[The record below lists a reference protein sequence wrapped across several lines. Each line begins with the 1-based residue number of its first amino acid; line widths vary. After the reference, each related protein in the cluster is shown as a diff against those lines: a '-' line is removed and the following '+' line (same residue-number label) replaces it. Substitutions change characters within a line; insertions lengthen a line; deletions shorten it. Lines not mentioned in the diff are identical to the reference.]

1 MNVMTL
7 PTPTRTSL
15 PDWATVYAV
24 PPGED
29 PHPAIEALRRA
40 LTPATILAV
49 DVETNALDIGDP
61 AHRTRTIQLGTP
73 ELAVVLH
80 AADPEHVAVVKEV
93 LNGPWLLTAHNA
105 SFDIQRLTQLGIFE
119 TIADGWARMVD
130 TMLLARII
138 EPPSIQPKGIY
149 DLKGQAESWF
159 PNHAVSQT
167 AKHDLERLF
176 KSNRWLGLAKG
187 WDAYKPGRRGTRTD
201 SPLYTPEGWAER
213 NGWAHVPTDASEF
226 IAYAAADVLDGA
238 RLAATLYPIV
248 LATARTSVAV
258 EHRLARIACQ
268 MEYRG
273 VRLDRE
279 WASSRLTEVES
290 ERDVAAASLSEL
302 GVAEPSKDRE
312 VAAAITAEGYMLP
325 VTATGA
331 VCTTEEAL
339 ESVAAA
345 GSRIA
350 EPLIRYRKAAKL
362 SSTYFGAYLRKPGDR
377 VHCSISTMEA
387 RTGRMSASKP
397 NLQNVPRAG
406 VRECF
411 LADPG
416 HVIVSCDFSSV
427 EMRVAAALT
436 GDPQL
441 RLLYLEGGDPYWM
454 IARAAYGES
463 ATATNRDQVKSFVL
477 GRMYGGGIKN
487 LSANQ
492 GWTETEGKRLIT
504 VLDETFP
511 HIKRLRFQ
519 LQDRLGTGYP
529 GWENETGRFQVCE
542 WTSPHTVLNY
552 RIQGLARDLLAQA
565 LFRAEDAGLGDYF
578 LIPIHDEILVQFPE
592 DRVGELTEVLL
603 KAMRYDLPVSDD
615 APGRR
620 DPASAGLPD
629 FVEIPAEAKLLG
641 PRWTKS

>member
-1 MNVMTL
+1 MTTL
-7 PTPTRTSL
+7 STLPVPTPTNL
-15 PDWATVYAV
+15 PDWATVYAI
-24 PPGED
+24 PSGED
-29 PHPAIEALRRA
+29 PQPAIEALRRV
-40 LTPATILAV
+40 LTSTTILAV
-49 DVETNALDIGDP
+49 DVETDGLDIGDP
-61 AHRTRTIQLGTP
+61 AHRTRTIQLGADDV
-73 ELAVVLH
+73 AVILH
-80 AADPEHVAVVKEV
+80 ADDPEHVAVAREL

-105 SFDIQRLTQLGIFE
+105 SFDIQRLTLLGIFA
-119 TIADGWARMVD
+119 TIADGWAQMVD

-149 DLKGQAESWF
+149 DLKGQSESWF
-159 PNHAVSQT
+159 PDRAVSQT
-167 AKHDLERLF
+167 AKQALERLF
-176 KSNRWLGLAKG
+176 KSNKWLGLAKG
-187 WDAYKPGRRGTRTD
+187 WDPYKPGRRGTKND

-213 NGWAHVPTDASEF
+213 NGWANVPTDSPEF
-226 IAYAAADVLDGA
+226 IAYSAADVIDGA

-248 LATARTSVAV
+248 LATARVSVAD
-258 EHRLARIACQ
+258 EHRLARIACE

-279 WASSRLTEVES
+279 WASARLAEVEAD
-290 ERDVAAASLSEL
+290 RDDAAAVLADL
-302 GVAEPSKDRE
+302 GVTEPSKDR
-312 VAAAITAEGYMLP
+312 VIAAAIAAEGYTLP
-325 VTATGA
+325 TTGA
-331 VCTTEEAL
+331 GAVSTTEEAL

-362 SSTYFGAYLRKPGDR
+362 ASTYFGAYLRKPGDR
-377 VHCSISTMEA
+377 VHCSISTMA
-387 RTGRMSASKP
+387 AVTGRMSASKP
-397 NLQNVPRAG
+397 NLQNVPREG

-416 HVIVSCDFSSV
+416 FVIVSADFSSV

-436 GDPQL
+436 GDPRL
-441 RLLYLEGGDPYWM
+441 RRLYIEGGDPYWM
-454 IARAAYGES
+454 IAVAAYGES
-463 ATATNRDQVKSFVL
+463 ATAANRNQVKSFVL
-477 GRMYGGGIKN
+477 GRMYGGGLKN

-492 GWTETEGKRLIT
+492 GWTEAEGQRLIT

-511 HIKRLRFQ
+511 YIKRLRFQ

-529 GWENETGRFQVCE
+529 GWENEAGRFQVCE

-565 LFRAEDAGLGDYF
+565 LFRAEDAGLGEYF
-578 LIPIHDEILVQFPE
+578 LLPIHDEILVQFPE
-592 DRVGELTEVLL
+592 DRVEELTQVLL
-603 KAMRYDLPVSDD
+603 EAMRAQLPVSVD

-629 FVEIPAEAKLLG
+629 YVEIPAEAKVLG
-641 PRWTKS
+641 PRWTK